1 MYHVFFFTITGI
13 VIFVNRNRK
22 SETKVPLL
30 AFPLGGG
37 VNEVDGCEVAIRQNG
52 VSTAQNEV
60 AQTDAYAS
68 YPSSVAFSGSFPQGG
83 SLKCAQ
89 TCTDGPFCQSEKAK
103 TGPLCRPVFE
113 WLTVLLSSDI
123 YLRACP
129 TGCR

>member
-13 VIFVNRNRK
+13 VLFVNSNRK

-68 YPSSVAFSGSFPQGG
+68 YPSSVAF
-83 SLKCAQ
+83 
-89 TCTDGPFCQSEKAK
+89 
-103 TGPLCRPVFE
+103 
-113 WLTVLLSSDI
+113 
-123 YLRACP
+123 RAASP
-129 TGCR
+129 KGEA